1 MGSKKTIKRGHKK
14 KTSSPKGR
22 KFPSILILII
32 CICAVVI
39 GSLLL
44 LKNYTGNGDQ
54 KKSMSSETFPE
65 ASLSPKVSTDDL
77 QRLIGRWLR
86 PDGGYVIDI
95 RQVGSDGKMQA
106 AYYNPRPINI
116 SQAQAKGQGADIK
129 IFIELRDV
137 GYPGSTYDLTYNRQQ
152 DTLVGYYY
160 QPTAGQRFDVVFL
173 RMQ

>member
-1 MGSKKTIKRGHKK
+1 MGSKKTTKGRHKK

-22 KFPSILILII
+22 KFPAFLILVV
-32 CICAVVI
+32 CVCAVVMA
-39 GSLLL
+39 SLLL
-44 LKNYTGNGDQ
+44 FNHFTGNGDQ
-54 KKSMSSETFPE
+54 KKGVSSETFPE
-65 ASLSPKVSTDDL
+65 ASQSPKVSTVDL

-106 AYYNPRPINI
+106 AYFNPRPINI
-116 SQAQAKGQGADIK
+116 SRAQAKGQGADIH
-129 IFIELRDV
+129 IFIELRDE
-137 GYPGSTYDLTYNRQQ
+137 GYPGATYDLTYNRQQ
-152 DTLVGYYY
+152 DTLVGFYY